1 MSKISYLITRS
12 DTVGGA
18 HVHLLDLACRAQ
30 ADGHT
35 VEVLVGGNGLY
46 AALLRDRGLTVV
58 NLRYLVRPI
67 KPHLDALAVLECWRA
82 FRRFKPDIV
91 HVHSTKA
98 GLVGRAASKLANLPV
113 VFTAHGWAF
122 TEGIAERSRHLAT
135 FLEKCAAR
143 LSDAII
149 CVSEYDRQLALR
161 MGVGNALLL
170 TRIHNGVP
178 EVSTDQRSIPQRT
191 GALRIICVARLDAQK
206 DHALLL
212 DALAMIKD
220 FSWVL
225 ELIGDG
231 PLTQEVRQKTRDL
244 GLADRVEFSGLCN
257 DVASRLAGSDVFV
270 LASGWE
276 GLPLSILEAM
286 RAGLP
291 VVASDVG
298 GVSESVTDGVTGFLI
313 PKGDKAT
320 FADRLMLLLRDA
332 ALCRKMGLAGRAAY
346 EREFSFEVMYQCTQQ
361 VYQDVLMHKATRRC

>member
-1 MSKISYLITRS
+1 MKILYLITRS

-18 HVHLLDLACRAQ
+18 HVHLLDLASRAQ

-35 VEVLVGGNGLY
+35 VEVMVGGNGLY
-46 AALLRDRGLTVV
+46 AELLRGKGLRVV

-67 KPHLDALAVLECWRA
+67 KPHLDVLAVLECWRA

-98 GLVGRAASKLANLPV
+98 GLVGRAASKVAGLPV

-122 TEGIAERSRHLAT
+122 TEGIAERSRRLAVT
-135 FLEKCAAR
+135 FEKCAAR

-178 EVSTDQRSIPQRT
+178 EVSAAQRSIPQRA
-191 GALRIICVARLDAQK
+191 GARRIICVARLDAPK

-212 DALAMIKD
+212 DALAMLED
-220 FSWVL
+220 LPWVL

-231 PLTQEVRQKTRDL
+231 PLTQDVQQKARDL

-257 DVASRLAGSDVFV
+257 DVPTRLAASDVFV
-270 LASGWE
+270 LASDWE

-298 GVSESVTDGVTGFLI
+298 GVSESVTDDVTGFLV
-313 PKGDKAT
+313 PKGEKAILANRLRRLL
-320 FADRLMLLLRDA
+320 ADTALRE
-332 ALCRKMGLAGRAAY
+332 KMGRAGRVIY
-346 EREFSFEVMYQCTQQ
+346 MREFEFEVMYQRTHQ
-361 VYQDVLMHKATRRC
+361 VYQDVLMHRVTRRC

>member
-1 MSKISYLITRS
+1 MLKILYLITRS

-18 HVHLLDLACRAQ
+18 HVHLLDLACRTQ
-30 ADGHT
+30 AEGHD

-67 KPHLDALAVLECWRA
+67 RPHLDALAVLECWRA
-82 FRRFKPDIV
+82 LRRFKPDIV

-98 GLVGRAASKLANLPV
+98 GLVGRVAAKLAGLPV

-122 TEGIAERSRHLAT
+122 TEGIAKRSRRLAV

-143 LSDAII
+143 VSNAII

-170 TRIHNGVP
+170 TRIHNGVL
-178 EVSTDQRSIPQRT
+178 EVSADQRSIPQRT

-212 DALAMIKD
+212 DALVMVKD
-220 FSWVL
+220 LPWVL

-231 PLTQEVRQKTRDL
+231 PLTQAVQQKTRDL

-257 DVASRLAGSDVFV
+257 DVPSRLARSDVFV

-298 GVSESVTDGVTGFLI
+298 GVSESVTDEVTGFLV
-313 PKGDKAT
+313 PKGDKTMLAK
-320 FADRLMLLLRDA
+320 RLMRLLGDA
-332 ALCRKMGLAGRAAY
+332 ALRRKMGLAGRAAY
-346 EREFSFEVMYQCTQQ
+346 VREFSFEVMYQRTER
-361 VYQDVLMHKATRRC
+361 VYGEVLAHKALR